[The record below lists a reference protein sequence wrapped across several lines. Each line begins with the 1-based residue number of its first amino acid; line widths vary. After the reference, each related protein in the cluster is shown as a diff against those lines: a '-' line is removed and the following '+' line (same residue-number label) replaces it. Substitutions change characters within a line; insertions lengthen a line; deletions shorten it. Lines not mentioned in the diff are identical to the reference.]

1 VIVWLLDLKT
11 IDIDDELM
19 VAQLLEDVTD
29 ATINEEDKFMIPACL
44 LCLHQLMPLLSMEVR
59 GF

>member
-1 VIVWLLDLKT
+1 MIVWLLDLKT

-19 VAQLLEDVTD
+19 VAQLLQDVTD
-29 ATINEEDKFMIPACL
+29 ETTNEEGKFMILACL
-44 LCLHQLMPLLSMEVR
+44 LCLHQLMSLLSVEVR